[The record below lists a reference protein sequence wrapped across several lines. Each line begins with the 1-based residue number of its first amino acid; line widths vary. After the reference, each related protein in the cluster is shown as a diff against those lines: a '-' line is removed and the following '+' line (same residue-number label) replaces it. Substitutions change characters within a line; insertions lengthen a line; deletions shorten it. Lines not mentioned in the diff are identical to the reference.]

1 MPMKKMKSFTK
12 YSIPTVL
19 LVVSNS
25 AFADK
30 NWSGFYVGGAINQTE
45 SKSNSSTSY
54 SNNGANPPVGWTQ
67 NQFKGDV
74 LNSVNSMNITP
85 IVSGFASNSNTIS
98 LPTATTSFNSNRN
111 ITGGNLFAGINKQV
125 DQIVYGAEVNL
136 SFGNFGS
143 TSGQSASGGGNRYIS
158 DGEGDYLS
166 YTNYNNVIQGL
177 PTPINGARTNS
188 ANYTQQF
195 SQQNSSKYNLLSQLL
210 ARAGYSFGNVMT
222 YVKGGLAYSN
232 VSASTSA
239 QISESVSGT
248 NTGGSNVSYSGSANY
263 SFAGNTSKNMYGY
276 VIGGGAE
283 WALQEN
289 LLFRFDAQYSDLGK
303 INVTGVSNQTS
314 ATYSVSQQ
322 ISAYSLSIGIIHKF

>member
-1 MPMKKMKSFTK
+1 MKKIKSLSK

-25 AFADK
+25 SFADK

-45 SKSNSSTSY
+45 SKSNSTTSY

-74 LNSVNSMNITP
+74 LNSVNSMSITP
-85 IVSGFASNSNTIS
+85 YPFMSGFASNSNTIS
-98 LPTATTSFNSNRN
+98 LPTASTSFNSNKN

-125 DQIVYGAEVNL
+125 DQIIFGAEVNL
-136 SFGNFGS
+136 SFGNFGNS
-143 TSGQSASGGGNRYIS
+143 RGQSFSGGGNRYIS

-177 PTPINGARTNS
+177 PTRINNARTNS
-188 ANYTQQF
+188 ANYTQQS

-222 YVKGGLAYSN
+222 YVKGGVAYSS
-232 VSASTSA
+232 VTASTSA

-248 NTGGSNVSYSGSANY
+248 NTGGSNVSYTGSANY

-283 WALQEN
+283 WAIQDN
-289 LLFRFDAQYSDLGK
+289 LLFRLDAQYYDLGK
-303 INVTGVSNQTS
+303 ISVTGASNQTS
-314 ATYSVSQQ
+314 ATYSVSQK

>member
-1 MPMKKMKSFTK
+1 MKKIKSLSK

-25 AFADK
+25 SFADK

-45 SKSNSSTSY
+45 SKSNSTTSY

-74 LNSVNSMNITP
+74 LNSINSMNIAPTA
-85 IVSGFASNSNTIS
+85 SGFASNSNTIS
-98 LPTATTSFNSNRN
+98 LPTASTSFNSNKN
-111 ITGGNLFAGINKQV
+111 ITGGNIFAGINKQV
-125 DQIVYGAEVNL
+125 DQIIFGAEVNL

-143 TSGQSASGGGNRYIS
+143 SNSQNLNGGGNNYIS
-158 DGEGDYLS
+158 DGEGANFS

-177 PTPINGARTNS
+177 ASPIADGRSNS
-188 ANYTQQF
+188 ADYTQQF

-210 ARAGYSFGNVMT
+210 VRTGYSFGKVMT
-222 YVKGGLAYSN
+222 YVKGGVAYSN
-232 VSASTSA
+232 VTASTSA
-239 QISESVSGT
+239 QITESVSGT
-248 NTGGSNVSYSGSANY
+248 NNAIGSSTSYSGSTNY

-283 WALQEN
+283 WALQDN
-289 LLFRFDAQYSDLGK
+289 LLFRLDAQYYDLGK
-303 INVTGVSNQTS
+303 ISVTGASNQTS
-314 ATYSVSQQ
+314 ATYSVSQK
-322 ISAYSLSIGIIHKF
+322 ISAYSISVGIIHKF

>member
-1 MPMKKMKSFTK
+1 MKKIKSLSK

-25 AFADK
+25 SFADK

-45 SKSNSSTSY
+45 SKSNSTTSY

-74 LNSVNSMNITP
+74 LNSINSMNIAPTE
-85 IVSGFASNSNTIS
+85 SGFASNSNTIS
-98 LPTATTSFNSNRN
+98 LPTASTSFNSNKN
-111 ITGGNLFAGINKQV
+111 ITGGNIFAGINKQV
-125 DQIVYGAEVNL
+125 DQIIFGAEVNL

-143 TSGQSASGGGNRYIS
+143 SNSQNLNGGGNNYIS
-158 DGEGDYLS
+158 DGEGANFS

-177 PTPINGARTNS
+177 ASPIADGRSNS
-188 ANYTQQF
+188 ADYTQQF

-210 ARAGYSFGNVMT
+210 VRTGYSFGKVMT
-222 YVKGGLAYSN
+222 YVKGGVAYSN
-232 VSASTSA
+232 VTASTST
-239 QISESVSGT
+239 QITESVSGT
-248 NTGGSNVSYSGSANY
+248 NNAIGSSTSYSGSTNY

-283 WALQEN
+283 WALQDN
-289 LLFRFDAQYSDLGK
+289 LLFRLDAQYYDLGK
-303 INVTGVSNQTS
+303 ISVTGASNQTS
-314 ATYSVSQQ
+314 ASYSVSQK
-322 ISAYSLSIGIIHKF
+322 ISAYSISIGIIHKF

>member
-1 MPMKKMKSFTK
+1 MISFTK

-74 LNSVNSMNITP
+74 LNSVNSMNIAP
-85 IVSGFASNSNTIS
+85 RFSGFASNSNTIT
-98 LPTATTSFNSNRN
+98 LPTANTSFNSNKN

-136 SFGNFGS
+136 SFGNFGNS
-143 TSGQSASGGGNRYIS
+143 SGQSSSGGGNRYIS
-158 DGEGDYLS
+158 DGEGANFS

-177 PTPINGARTNS
+177 SSPIANGRSNS

-232 VSASTSA
+232 VTASTSA

-248 NTGGSNVSYSGSANY
+248 NNANGSSASYSGSTNY
-263 SFAGNTSKNMYGY
+263 SFGGNATKNMYGY

-303 INVTGVSNQTS
+303 INVTGASNQTS
-314 ATYSVSQQ
+314 AIYSVSQQ
-322 ISAYSLSIGIIHKF
+322 ISAYSFSIGIIHKF